1 MPRRLAFELTIA
13 MSLMLMGGALATAHI
28 SDWSLAITGA
38 VLMGTSLVLRPRSQA
53 QTAAQTATMER

>member
-53 QTAAQTATMER
+53 QNAAQTATAER